1 MTTRKSCG
9 SFRKAFQEGSCG
21 GILAL
26 AEVLRSSA
34 RPPQDLRK
42 RSCGVLQMSCG
53 GLAEVLWRS
62 CGGLAEVL
70 RRSCGVF
77 SKSCGV
83 LQRSCGGLA
92 EVLRRSCGGPCG
104 GLAEVLRRSLS
115 TLHLEST
122 SIISVLVC
130 HALWFGV
137 CLQKKHKFEGHMN
150 QTLGHLRVKCDFQS
164 CPPPP
169 RGGPRVSVRRGQEFR
184 PPPSP

>member
-1 MTTRKSCG
+1 M
-9 SFRKAFQEGSCG
+9 
-21 GILAL
+21 
-26 AEVLRSSA
+26 EVLR
-34 RPPQDLRK
+34 
-42 RSCGVLQMSCG
+42 
-53 GLAEVLWRS
+53 RS

-70 RRSCGVF
+70 RSFFKILRS
-77 SKSCGV
+77 S
-83 LQRSCGGLA
+83 L

-150 QTLGHLRVKCDFQS
+150 QTLGHLRVKCYF
-164 CPPPP
+164 
-169 RGGPRVSVRRGQEFR
+169 
-184 PPPSP
+184 